1 LAGLPDH
8 AISLRLRVGEQPVR
22 LGAGMVDQRIGL
34 GRGRRHHRPGV
45 LLGLAQQRVP
55 SVQDILGIV
64 ELAGDGVLDVVDQLQ
79 DVTAG
84 HHTTRRH
91 RHAARF
97 FHNRA
102 QLIERLKYSVHGNTL
117 QA

>member
-1 LAGLPDH
+1 MLLGFAQQPVAGVEDV
-8 AISLRLRVGEQPVR
+8 LRV
-22 LGAGMVDQRIGL
+22 
-34 GRGRRHHRPGV
+34 
-45 LLGLAQQRVP
+45 
-55 SVQDILGIV
+55 V
-64 ELAGDGVLDVVDQLQ
+64 EFAGDRVLDVVDQLQ

-84 HHTTRRH
+84 HHATRRH

-102 QLIERLKYSVHGNTL
+102 QLVERFKNSVHGNTL